1 MSNDLSTLPLEEI
14 ERIEAF
20 VGMKLE
26 TIQLLC
32 TASETIDKF
41 LVAIRPNLPRIAEL
55 NVARAIAEA
64 KDVKTSK
71 WLLEH
76 SPESPYSKKAIEDE
90 GDITTIEVITSN
102 EQPPDHQ
109 N

>member
-1 MSNDLSTLPLEEI
+1 MNNDLSIIPVEDL

-41 LVAIRPNLPRIAEL
+41 LEAIRPNLPRIAEL
-55 NVARAIAEA
+55 NIARAIAEDR
-64 KDVKTSK
+64 DVKTSK

-76 SPESPYSKKAIEDE
+76 SDTTYNNKEKPDDPN
-90 GDITTIEVITSN
+90 TTIEVI
-102 EQPPDHQ
+102 EIEAKPAQ
-109 N
+109 